1 MVVRVQDISQPARRR
16 RTALAPDRPG
26 EVQHVAAGSLAE
38 EIGIEPGDRI
48 LKVNGHPLRDILD
61 FQYYAAEEEVILEIE
76 RDDQIHQCEVERDVE
91 EVWGITFSDPTMDGI
106 HVCENS
112 CPFCFIKQIP
122 KGMRRSLYVMDDD
135 YRQSMLHGSFVTLTN
150 LTEEDWQRIEE
161 QRLGPMHVSV
171 HATNPELR
179 ALLVGNP
186 KGALIMEHL
195 GRLERA
201 GIDYHVQFVLCPGI
215 NDGDELERS
224 LRDLSDCGSHLKSI
238 AGVPVGLTKFGFE
251 RQKLRV
257 RVSRPCNRTLP
268 GAMLEMRRYS
278 PLEAREVIAQAE
290 RWQKHFRKTRGE
302 TFFHLGDE
310 FYLMSDSPVPST
322 RHYDGF
328 PQVEDG
334 IGITRL
340 FLDDA
345 KRIIRRGEKA
355 SVAGAAGIIACA
367 TLIGPAMEREVAAVN
382 DATGARL
389 DVAVVVNQFFGPEIN
404 VSGLLSGQDLIRT
417 LRDRPGDSP
426 VYISST
432 MLSRRTGTMIDDMTL
447 EEVQTALGRRVVPTE
462 HLSNVLADLRKGN
475 RVAA

>member
-1 MVVRVQDISQPARRR
+1 
-16 RTALAPDRPG
+16 
-26 EVQHVAAGSLAE
+26 
-38 EIGIEPGDRI
+38 
-48 LKVNGHPLRDILD
+48 
-61 FQYYAAEEEVILEIE
+61 
-76 RDDQIHQCEVERDVE
+76 
-91 EVWGITFSDPTMDGI
+91 
-106 HVCENS
+106 
-112 CPFCFIKQIP
+112 
-122 KGMRRSLYVMDDD
+122 
-135 YRQSMLHGSFVTLTN
+135 
-150 LTEEDWQRIEE
+150 
-161 QRLGPMHVSV
+161 
-171 HATNPELR
+171 
-179 ALLVGNP
+179 
-186 KGALIMEHL
+186 
-195 GRLERA
+195 
-201 GIDYHVQFVLCPGI
+201 
-215 NDGDELERS
+215 DGDELERS